1 MERERNPPSVRMNI
15 VSVAPFLPL
24 KSEAISLKSGSKL
37 ASAERSETGEIDA
50 HTVTATTVRSET
62 LTLGGRDA
70 PVSNSSSITSWTTS

>member
-1 MERERNPPSVRMNI
+1 MERKRNPSSVRMNV

-37 ASAERSETGEIDA
+37 ASGERPETGEIDA

-62 LTLGGRDA
+62 LTLGGRDPPA
-70 PVSNSSSITSWTTS
+70 SNSSSITSWTTS